1 MKTHESFLKPLFMFR
16 ITCLI
21 LTQLTAS
28 AAHSHSILLCGFNSS
43 VSTSPDVLSKAE
55 VVVRAHIDDFLH
67 HLACVPEKDIRVTVN
82 ITTVNLR

>member
-1 MKTHESFLKPLFMFR
+1 MKTHDSFLKPFLMFR

-28 AAHSHSILLCGFNSS
+28 AAHSHSILLRGFNSG

-55 VVVRAHIDDFLH
+55 VVVRAHIDDVLH
-67 HLACVPEKDIRVTVN
+67 HLACVPERDVRVTVN
-82 ITTVNLR
+82 ITTLNLC